1 MGTPRSIL
9 IVNPF
14 GIGDVLFT
22 TPLVRAVRRA
32 FPDSRIGYLCNR
44 RTESLLRN
52 NPNLDDLYVYERDE
66 IVRMWHASRGLWLR
80 HLVWFIRQILNA
92 RFDFV
97 IDLSL
102 SERYSFILRLLGVRR
117 CVGFDFRHRG
127 RFLSDRLTIDGY
139 HDIHV
144 VEYYRRLL
152 WRLGILMDSGE
163 LECPLDEEDELWAAD
178 WLRQRRL
185 EPGKLLIG
193 MVPAGGVSWGIGAP
207 FRRWT
212 AEGFAEVGDLLAD
225 RYNADIL
232 LFGEPSDAAICAE
245 VSTRMT
251 RPVLNVSGQTTLG
264 QFIALLKR
272 LALVV
277 CNDGGPLHLAVSQG
291 TKTVS
296 IFGPVD
302 PRVYGPYPP
311 RSSVHQVIYSSEL
324 RCRPCYHRFRLPP
337 CPYERACLTSIEPA
351 DVFSGCEQVLGEAV
365 LHG

>member
-1 MGTPRSIL
+1 MGFPRSIL

-52 NPNLDDLYVYERDE
+52 NVHLDDLYVYERDE
-66 IVRMWHASRGLWLR
+66 IVRMWRSSRGLWLR
-80 HLVWFIRQILNA
+80 HLVWFMRQIINA
-92 RFDFV
+92 KFDLV

-102 SERYSFILRLLGVRR
+102 NEQYSFFLWLLGVRR
-117 CVGFDFRHRG
+117 CVGFDYRRRG
-127 RFLSDRLTIDGY
+127 RFLSDRVSIDGY
-139 HDIHV
+139 HDVHV

-152 WRLGILMDSGE
+152 WCLGILMDGGE
-163 LECPLDEEDELWAAD
+163 LECPLAEEDEAWAAG
-178 WLRQRRL
+178 WLRQQQL
-185 EPGKLLIG
+185 ERGRPLIG
-193 MVPAGGVSWGIGAP
+193 MVPAGGVSWGIAAP

-212 AEGFAEVGDLLAD
+212 TEGFAAVGDLLVE
-225 RYNADIL
+225 RYQARIL
-232 LFGEPSDAAICAE
+232 LFGEPSDAAICDD
-245 VSTRMT
+245 VSRLMT
-251 RPVLNVSGQTTLG
+251 RPPLNVSGQTTLG
-264 QFIALLKR
+264 QFVALLKR
-272 LALVV
+272 LTLVV

-311 RSSVHQVIYSSEL
+311 KPDQHQVVLSPEM

-337 CPYERACLTSIEPA
+337 CPYERACLTGIEPS
-351 DVFSGCEQVLGEAV
+351 DVFSGCEQVLANG
-365 LHG
+365 